1 MSAPAFGM
9 TATTEG
15 LEGFGDE
22 LLRGT
27 MKVAKSTLSRA
38 ATPFARQMRNN
49 LSKRGGPSRPGSP
62 PARDRG
68 HLRST
73 VGKDRP
79 RVSDDGTEVSVAVGI
94 GVGKAKAA
102 KVAELKGQGVNVFE
116 FAILHER
123 GGIGADGRR
132 YPPRSYARLAERQVE
147 AEVDAI
153 LQEGL
158 A

>member
-1 MSAPAFGM
+1 MSAPAFGL
-9 TATTEG
+9 TSTTQG
-15 LEGFGDE
+15 LEGFGEE

-27 MKVAKSTLSRA
+27 LKVAKSALSKA

-49 LSKRGGPSRPGSP
+49 LSKRGGPARPGDP
-62 PARDRG
+62 PARLEG
-68 HLRST
+68 ALRDT

-79 RVSDDGTEVSVAVGI
+79 RASADGLEVAVGIGI

-102 KVAELKGQGVNVFE
+102 KVAEWKGKGINVFE
-116 FAILHER
+116 YAVLHER

-132 YPPRSYARLAERQVE
+132 YPPRPYARTAEAQVE

-153 LQEGL
+153 LQEL
-158 A
+158 LS

>member
-1 MSAPAFGM
+1 MSAPAFGL

-27 MKVAKSTLSRA
+27 LKVAKSTLSKA

-49 LSKRGGPSRPGSP
+49 LSRRGGPSRPGSP
-62 PARDRG
+62 PAKDEG
-68 HLRST
+68 FLRAA

-79 RVSDDGTEVSVAVGI
+79 RVADDGMSVSVAVGI

-102 KVAELKGQGVNVFE
+102 KVAEQKGQGVNVFE

-132 YPPRSYARLAERQVE
+132 YPARPYARLAEAQVE
-147 AEVDAI
+147 AEVDQI
-153 LQEGL
+153 LREGL